1 MAGENPPAFANPEK
15 EDHDE
20 MIFAVPGDKLQLL
33 GAGLDKADRTL
44 GAKYPV
50 PFYQNFQPEFPG
62 VFKELAD
69 EAGLDIG

>member
-1 MAGENPPAFANPEK
+1 VAGENASALASPEK

-20 MIFAVPGDKLQLL
+20 MIFALPGDKLPLL
-33 GAGLDKADRTL
+33 GDGLDKAGRTL

-62 VFKELAD
+62 MFKELAD
-69 EAGLDIG
+69 EAGLVID

>member
-1 MAGENPPAFANPEK
+1 
-15 EDHDE
+15 

-69 EAGLDIG
+69 EAGLNIG